1 MKMKKIAFFTLVILS
16 FVISGQAQK
25 YVTKN
30 GFIRFYSDA
39 PIEKIEATN
48 RQVNAALD
56 ATTGDFVFRVLMK
69 SFIFEKAL
77 MQEHFNENYVESDKF
92 PNATFL
98 GKIININEVNFSKD
112 GNYPAIVEGKLTLHG
127 ETKQISEKGT
137 FEVKEGKLIGKAKF
151 NISLP
156 DYKIQIPNTSVNNIS
171 KTIEITVEVVL
182 DKLSQ

>member
-1 MKMKKIAFFTLVILS
+1 MKKIAFLTIVVLIFTMA
-16 FVISGQAQK
+16 GQAQK

-48 RQVNAALD
+48 RQVNAAMD
-56 ATTGDFVFRVLMK
+56 ITTGDFVFRVLMK
-69 SFIFEKAL
+69 SFTFEKAL
-77 MQEHFNENYVESDKF
+77 MQEHFNENYIESDKF

-98 GKIININEVNFSKD
+98 GKIINIKEVNISKD
-112 GNYPAIVEGKLTLHG
+112 GNYPVTVEGKLTMHG
-127 ETKQISEKGT
+127 ETKQVSEKGT

-151 NISLP
+151 NIFLS
-156 DYKIQIPNTSVNNIS
+156 DYKISIPNTVVNNIS

-182 DKLSQ
+182 DKLNQ